1 MQRRCTGYSCEV
13 CTVTPYCMRF
23 PAPCQARALTKFSSG
38 GCCQYGTASPTS
50 RCRGHA
56 HTPYHFVGDG
66 VLDVPFRP
74 TSPRPCHFEPVL
86 TLAWE
91 SVSLVQRGEGTPPCK
106 RAWRLDCRGTDYCT
120 SLYPKGMCFAA
131 LRPLAAYFSARG
143 LSFPIPGNKKR
154 SAFISEST
162 SFGPSVEIRTRGL
175 LNPIQA
181 RYQTSPHPDI
191 QFCFTQPDKNTTSS
205 TNLQALF

>member
-1 MQRRCTGYSCEV
+1 MHTPLPFRRGRRPRRPVSSHIAPPVSC
-13 CTVTPYCMRF
+13 
-23 PAPCQARALTKFSSG
+23 RAS
-38 GCCQYGTASPTS
+38 
-50 RCRGHA
+50 A
-56 HTPYHFVGDG
+56 HTGVGIR
-66 VLDVPFRP
+66 L
-74 TSPRPCHFEPVL
+74 PC
-86 TLAWE
+86 AG
-91 SVSLVQRGEGTPPCK
+91 RGEGTPPCK

-191 QFCFTQPDKNTTSS
+191 QSCFTQPNKNTTSS
-205 TNLQALF
+205 TNLQVLF